1 MEVLMRKITFLSLVL
16 ILMISSSVHAL
27 SWAISFV
34 VLKGNV
40 YEVKQEEMIEEREI
54 GKVIGEV
61 KTTPD
66 DMTGEYYGDASNFY
80 PKGTKYYAIKGIPTS
95 KAIAIKNDN
104 QYLKAVYVHKAPFH
118 IMNVLTN
125 IYFLSAVGIV
135 ALLIIR
141 ARFRFKKTNS

>member
-40 YEVKQEEMIEEREI
+40 YEVKQEEMIEESEI